1 MKHDAVREALYIKE
15 YKKLL
20 FVPSL
25 THSLPFDVISGSQK
39 WRLSRDTWVLRE
51 EQCWLLGKRLCGSL
65 LLRAIPVNSK
75 EKNRECC
82 SVPKN
87 KRIRHVFCCP
97 CRFGVVWL
105 ARINET
111 IFRAKCTIT
120 RNDMQQKLASL
131 LDMCLLFHLYLNPIS
146 TFLLSCIATRL
157 THVG

>member
-1 MKHDAVREALYIKE
+1 MKIKPGHVGFKRRAMLITRETFVWLITFTCYTCKFKR
-15 YKKLL
+15 KKSRVL
-20 FVPSL
+20 FS
-25 THSLPFDVISGSQK
+25 T
-39 WRLSRDTWVLRE
+39 E
-51 EQCWLLGKRLCGSL
+51 
-65 LLRAIPVNSK
+65 
-75 EKNRECC
+75 
-82 SVPKN
+82 N

-111 IFRAKCTIT
+111 ILYQCIIT
-120 RNDMQQKLASL
+120 RNDMQQKLTSL